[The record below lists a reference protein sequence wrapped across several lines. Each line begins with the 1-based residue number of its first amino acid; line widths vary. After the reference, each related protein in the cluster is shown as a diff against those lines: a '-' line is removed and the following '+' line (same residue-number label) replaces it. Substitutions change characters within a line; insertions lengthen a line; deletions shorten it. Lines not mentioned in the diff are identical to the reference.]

1 MVSSVINHISH
12 SPIQSMIHVLESL
25 FELSAEVINAVGGLV
40 LLMSTLTA
48 ILHSLQSF
56 LYDNCND
63 NVLSN
68 SFVKKLLK
76 FEDNHSPPKFW
87 FGKGTCTIDNIRLRL
102 GSGITF
108 ALELLV
114 AADVI
119 DTLTK
124 PVNLYQMETL
134 QKIAVVVA
142 IRTALSYFLNKEIEE
157 LEHKVSKEKL
167 H

>member
-1 MVSSVINHISH
+1 
-12 SPIQSMIHVLESL
+12 
-25 FELSAEVINAVGGLV
+25 
-40 LLMSTLTA
+40 MSIVHTLQYF
-48 ILHSLQSF
+48 I
-56 LYDNCND
+56 YDNI
-63 NVLSN
+63 LSN
-68 SFVKKLLK
+68 SLIQKIVNYKEENNAPKL
-76 FEDNHSPPKFW
+76 W
-87 FGKGTCTIDNIRLRL
+87 IGKGKCTIDNIRLRL

-124 PVNLYQMETL
+124 PAHLYQMETL
-134 QKIAVVVA
+134 QKIAVVVG

-157 LEHKVSKEKL
+157 LQHKVSKEKE

>member
-1 MVSSVINHISH
+1 MVSSTLSH
-12 SPIQSMIHVLESL
+12 SHSSAISALVHKLENI
-25 FELSAEVINAVGGLV
+25 FEISAELINAVGGLILLSV
-40 LLMSTLTA
+40 TLMSIVHTLQYF
-48 ILHSLQSF
+48 I
-56 LYDNCND
+56 YDNI
-63 NVLSN
+63 LSN
-68 SFVKKLLK
+68 SLIQKIVNYKEENNAPKL
-76 FEDNHSPPKFW
+76 W
-87 FGKGTCTIDNIRLRL
+87 IGKGKCTIDNIRLRL

-124 PVNLYQMETL
+124 PAHLYQMETL
-134 QKIAVVVA
+134 QKILLVVV

-157 LEHKVSKEKL
+157 LQHKVSKEKE

>member
-1 MVSSVINHISH
+1 MVSSTIQHTSS
-12 SPIQSMIHVLESL
+12 SPISNYIHSLESL
-25 FELSAEVINAVGGLV
+25 FELSAELINAFGGLI
-40 LLMSTLTA
+40 LLSATLIS
-48 ILHSLQSF
+48 ILHTFQYF
-56 LYDNCND
+56 IND
-63 NVLSN
+63 NIFSN
-68 SFVKKLLK
+68 SLVQKIMKCK
-76 FEDNHSPPKFW
+76 EDNPAPKFW
-87 FGKGTCTIDNIRLRL
+87 IGKGNCTIDNIRLRL

-124 PVNLYQMETL
+124 PVHLYQMETL

-157 LEHKVSKEKL
+157 LEHKVSKEKQ

>member
-1 MVSSVINHISH
+1 MVSSTLSH
-12 SPIQSMIHVLESL
+12 SNVHSSAISALVHKLENI
-25 FELSAEVINAVGGLV
+25 FELSAELINAVGGLI
-40 LLMSTLTA
+40 LLSVTLISIVHT
-48 ILHSLQSF
+48 LQYF
-56 LYDNCND
+56 IYDNI
-63 NVLSN
+63 LSN
-68 SFVKKLLK
+68 SLMQKIVNYKEENNAPKL
-76 FEDNHSPPKFW
+76 W
-87 FGKGTCTIDNIRLRL
+87 IGKGKCTIDNIRLRL

-124 PVNLYQMETL
+124 PAHLYQMETL
-134 QKIAVVVA
+134 QKIAVVVG

-157 LEHKVSKEKL
+157 LQHKVSKEKE

>member
-1 MVSSVINHISH
+1 MVSSTLASH
-12 SPIQSMIHVLESL
+12 SNVHSSAISALVHKLENI
-25 FELSAEVINAVGGLV
+25 FELSAELINAFGGLILLSV
-40 LLMSTLTA
+40 TLMSIVHTLQYF
-48 ILHSLQSF
+48 I
-56 LYDNCND
+56 YDNI
-63 NVLSN
+63 LSN
-68 SFVKKLLK
+68 SLIQKIVNYKEENNAPKLWIG
-76 FEDNHSPPKFW
+76 N
-87 FGKGTCTIDNIRLRL
+87 GKCTIDNIRLRL

-124 PVNLYQMETL
+124 PAHLYQMETL
-134 QKIAVVVA
+134 QKIAVVVG

-157 LEHKVSKEKL
+157 LQHKVSKEKE